1 MSADPA
7 LRRDPSTSA
16 ADRPG
21 AWAALAGC
29 LLGVFMQMLDTTVV
43 NIALPD
49 LTTDLEASTSQQ
61 LLVLTVYTLAFACA
75 LLPAA
80 NLGARLGARLGR
92 RRLFVTGMVAF
103 TATSVLC
110 GVATGPWELIVFRGA
125 QGVSA
130 ALMSAQTL
138 ALIATLFGKHRHGLV
153 FGIYGAVAGIAAILG
168 PVVGGVLVDADVLG
182 WGWRT
187 IFFVN
192 VPLGVLACLL
202 AWSRLPMARD
212 DTPERMDAV
221 GVLLSSAG
229 LFLLLCPLAVGRET
243 GWPPTLWMMIAAS
256 AVFLTSFAIHEIRVD
271 ARGGTPLLRPR
282 LFRSRRFAVGLVLS
296 LLFFSVFAGF
306 FFTVS
311 ISAQF
316 GLGYSAT
323 RTGMVALPFAVGAAV
338 GSLASAPIVARIGP
352 PRGLLAGSLLV
363 GAGLAW
369 LAAVI
374 DPVSENLP
382 MATILGPLAL
392 AGVGTGLFIAPLQT
406 VILSDTTDA
415 TVGTATGSI
424 PTVQQIGASI
434 GLAVVT
440 IFFFAQVSGQS
451 TITVPEVRS
460 DLAAALIQSPVAPYL
475 HEPVADRFAA
485 CASTQ
490 LRSSH
495 PERPVPGCAG
505 PVGSAPVGAVATQTR
520 PWTEEAGQ
528 SVAARTFLGALRV
541 TLGVL
546 AGVAVA
552 IGAFTLALRERR
564 TGR

>member
-1 MSADPA
+1 MQ
-7 LRRDPSTSA
+7 A

-49 LTTDLEASTSQQ
+49 LTTDLGASTSQQ

-80 NLGARLGARLGR
+80 NLGARLGR
-92 RRLFVTGMVAF
+92 RRLFVTGMIAF
-103 TATSVLC
+103 TVTSVLC
-110 GVATGPWELIVFRGA
+110 GVAVGPWDLIVFRGA

-187 IFFVN
+187 IFFIN

-202 AWSRLPMARD
+202 ARSRLPVARD
-212 DTPERMDAV
+212 DTPARMDV
-221 GVLLSSAG
+221 IGVLLSSAG
-229 LFLLLCPLAVGRET
+229 LFLLLCPLALGRET
-243 GWPPTLWMMIAAS
+243 GWPPILWVMIAA
-256 AVFLTSFAIHEIRVD
+256 AVVFLASFAIHEIRVD
-271 ARGGTPLLRPR
+271 ARGGTPLLRPQ
-282 LFRSRRFAVGLVLS
+282 LFRSRRFTVGLILS

-316 GLGYSAT
+316 GLGCTAT
-323 RTGMVALPFAVGAAV
+323 RTGMVALPFAVGAAI
-338 GSLASAPIVARIGP
+338 GSLASAPLVVRIGS
-352 PRGLLAGSLLV
+352 PRGLFAGSLTV

-374 DPVSENLP
+374 DPSSESLST
-382 MATILGPLAL
+382 ATILGPLAL

-406 VILSDTTDA
+406 VILSDTTEA

-451 TITVPEVRS
+451 TTTVPEVRS
-460 DLAAALIQSPVAPYL
+460 ELAAALSHSPVAPYL

-495 PERPVPGCAG
+495 PERPVPGCT
-505 PVGSAPVGAVATQTR
+505 GSAGSTAVATVAAQTR
-520 PWTEEAGQ
+520 PWTDDARQ
-528 SVAARTFLGALRV
+528 SVSARTFLGALRV
-541 TLGVL
+541 TLAVL
-546 AGVAVA
+546 SGVAVA
-552 IGAFTLALRERR
+552 IGVLTLALRDRR
-564 TGR
+564 TDR